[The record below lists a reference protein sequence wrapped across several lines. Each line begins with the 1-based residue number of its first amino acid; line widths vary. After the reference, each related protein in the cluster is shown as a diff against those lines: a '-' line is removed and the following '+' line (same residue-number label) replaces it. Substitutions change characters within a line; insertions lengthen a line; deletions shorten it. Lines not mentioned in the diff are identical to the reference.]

1 MLCVHLTFLFL
12 CSIIAIVNDAYQSVN
27 AISELVFWN
36 HRFDYLSEVD
46 GLIRLIGRLS
56 RRVKI
61 SESSPNNC
69 DDNDDNTWRLG
80 RDCGDTE
87 TEQDLFERIIT
98 CHSITSCLDFFDLV
112 AAVVALIFLLIAG
125 IFLLGWPWPR
135 SVRRMIFCPT
145 ITATPTRTAEENK
158 ELKNEID
165 DIRQKLASIQRM
177 LEKEK

>member
-1 MLCVHLTFLFL
+1 
-12 CSIIAIVNDAYQSVN
+12 VNDAYQSVN

-61 SESSPNNC
+61 RESSPNNY
-69 DDNDDNTWRLG
+69 DDGDASWRLG
-80 RDCGDTE
+80 QDRGDKE

-98 CHSITSCLDFFDLV
+98 CHSITSFLEFLDLV
-112 AAVVALIFLLIAG
+112 AAVVALSFLLIAG
-125 IFLLGWPWPR
+125 LFLLGWPWPR
-135 SVRRMIFCPT
+135 SVRRLIFCPT
-145 ITATPTRTAEENK
+145 ITATPTRKAEENK

-165 DIRQKLASIQRM
+165 EIRQKLVAIQRM